1 MSQLFTLQRRQDQ
14 QDDRCLLCDCE
25 SPQGG
30 GLRTGASCSWHL
42 EKICNWF
49 AVKGPVRSSSAKMS
63 LRLYHWQLRFLS
75 VIEPALLGDGGD
87 KGRTYRLSVL
97 EPFLRVETKDLAAD
111 KTCFFFSILGTKVIS
126 PSSISS
132 TVVFFESA
140 SAQVEAI
147 CFKLRDASLKGALA
161 FYSDGRYL
169 ATRGV
174 DRHVHISDVTGTLF
188 LPYVSDTELQSS
200 TLVHL
205 IEVSRRA
212 LTVGRDRVMQLHK
225 EGKKAEKLD
234 GGGGKRGKHQHLACL
249 HILIAY
255 EITMKIS
262 EIQLLKNPASL
273 LGH

>member
-1 MSQLFTLQRRQDQ
+1 MSPSKFIRFYHTHRDETHWQLFTLQRRQDQ

-25 SPQGG
+25 SPHGG

-49 AVKGPVRSSSAKMS
+49 AVKGPFETLS
-63 LRLYHWQLRFLS
+63 LAVMQSGTSKFLK
-75 VIEPALLGDGGD
+75 AL
-87 KGRTYRLSVL
+87 K
-97 EPFLRVETKDLAAD
+97 ETKDLAAD

-132 TVVFFESA
+132 KCS
-140 SAQVEAI
+140 S
-147 CFKLRDASLKGALA
+147 CALA
-161 FYSDGRYL
+161 FNSDGRYL

-249 HILIAY
+249 HISIAY

-262 EIQLLKNPASL
+262 EIQLLTNPASL